1 MAPRLAP
8 SARPSTS
15 ATKVMPPFPPI
26 SPPSAVNIS
35 EKKKS
40 GSLEEADELKR
51 QGEAMRLGPGDGEHK
66 WTCCVHLDAPPS
78 IPHTNHLIFF
88 LLRISAAHPLPWVV
102 SDKQLVKHLQIEV
115 ARLETELRIPDRASS
130 SEIIIMERNRKIRQV
145 EKEMEELKKQR
156 DNAQSKLELQKKM
169 GDNQPAARRLREAL
183 SGAQRT
189 ISRGPKAKLYAFHL
203 QAQKL
208 RRLRQTS

>member
-1 MAPRLAP
+1 MSTSERMAPRLAP

-15 ATKVMPPFPPI
+15 ATKVI
-26 SPPSAVNIS
+26 AATQLII
-35 EKKKS
+35 
-40 GSLEEADELKR
+40 KR
-51 QGEAMRLGPGDGEHK
+51 
-66 WTCCVHLDAPPS
+66 
-78 IPHTNHLIFF
+78 
-88 LLRISAAHPLPWVV
+88 VV

-169 GDNQPAARRLREAL
+169 GDNQPRRLAGAAHRSDNDDRGCGGASTGLDVLCSSEDEAPSTYIPMAAFLTSSTNSSSVQREPDDGL
-183 SGAQRT
+183 EDGE
-189 ISRGPKAKLYAFHL
+189 LDNC
-203 QAQKL
+203 
-208 RRLRQTS
+208 